1 MSADNASGQAARK
14 KRVQGLKKMIVLT
27 FVISVLV
34 PWGLCMVLFGKVN
47 NLEQKL
53 TAVSNQLSEVTDL
66 LSKQQEQEN
75 GNGRLSEANGDIP
88 DTQVVESLKQNGP
101 DDGATDVQDT
111 VSGGDHEEKAA
122 HEEEIAHKE
131 EAAHKVYLTF
141 DDGPG
146 IYTME
151 ILDILD
157 RYDVKATFFVV
168 GKEDEHSQE
177 LLTRIVESGH
187 TLGMHS
193 YSHVYK
199 DIYNSVEDFS
209 ADFHKLQD
217 YLYEVTGV
225 MSSYYRFP
233 GGSSNTVT
241 DINIVEFADYLE
253 MQGVEYYDWNISSGD
268 SSSNRLR
275 ADTIVNNCIKDI
287 MKRDVSIILM
297 HDAAGKGTTVDALP
311 LIIEYILDMEDTVI
325 LPITEDTIPIQH
337 IK

>member
-101 DDGATDVQDT
+101 DDGAADTQDT

-131 EAAHKVYLTF
+131 ESAHKVYLTF

-168 GKEDEHSQE
+168 GKEDEYSQE

>member
-88 DTQVVESLKQNGP
+88 DTQVVESLKQNEP
-101 DDGATDVQDT
+101 DDGAADMQDT
-111 VSGGDHEEKAA
+111 VSGGDHE
-122 HEEEIAHKE
+122 E

>member
-168 GKEDEHSQE
+168 GKEDEYSQE

>member
-131 EAAHKVYLTF
+131 ESAHKVYLTF

-168 GKEDEHSQE
+168 GKEDEYSQE

>member
-88 DTQVVESLKQNGP
+88 DTQVVESLKQNEP
-101 DDGATDVQDT
+101 DDGAADMQDT
-111 VSGGDHEEKAA
+111 VSGGDHE
-122 HEEEIAHKE
+122 E

-168 GKEDEHSQE
+168 GKEDEYSQE

>member
-131 EAAHKVYLTF
+131 ESAHKVYLTF